1 MMDNFNQQIAPF
13 QFTEEDD
20 GSYSVI
26 LDIDDYKADLFET
39 RHDEGFV
46 GNGYDW
52 QSLACVFLKEE
63 LPDLINLIHFDS
75 ESSTFYAYSEDNK
88 EALKHFILAFRT
100 ACENDELIRD
110 VFSRAELD

>member
-1 MMDNFNQQIAPF
+1 MDNFNQQIAPF

-20 GSYSVI
+20 NSYSVI
-26 LDIDDYKADLFET
+26 LEVGEYKVDLFET
-39 RHDEGFV
+39 RADEGFE

-52 QSLACVFLKEE
+52 QSLASVFLKEE
-63 LPDLINLIHFDS
+63 LSDLMNLIHFDS
-75 ESSTFYAYSEDNK
+75 ESSTFYAYSDNNK
-88 EALKHFILAFRT
+88 EALKHFVLAFRT